1 MALQA
6 VVDEEEGRD
15 LPPPGRLGD
24 SAAFTSSVGLGL
36 LPSLGSDPNNVFPI
50 DDNKFGP
57 AHDGNFLIRANAG
70 SVPEPSSLALCGIAG
85 LSGLGYAWRRRRRAA

>member
-1 MALQA
+1 MGFDTTSPQNHSY
-6 VVDEEEGRD
+6 
-15 LPPPGRLGD
+15 